1 MNRAGNRM
9 NQPFEV
15 ELVPL
20 EWLKTHEEI
29 KAKKYEKLLSI
40 SKKWGAQRKPILV
53 DKRTGVI
60 LDGHHRHAVAESLGL
75 KRIAVIAINYLD
87 DDSIHLEKR
96 STDIAVS
103 ISKEQVISMGLSEKN
118 FPPKVTKHSLE
129 KEMPEIWVDFSEL
142 N

>member
-1 MNRAGNRM
+1 M

-53 DKRTGVI
+53 DKQTGVI

-103 ISKEQVISMGLSEKN
+103 ISKEQVISMGLSKKN
-118 FPPKVTKHSLE
+118 FPAKVTKHSLE

>member
-15 ELVPL
+15 EIVPL

-29 KAKKYEKLLSI
+29 KTKKYEKLLSI
-40 SKKWGAQRKPILV
+40 RKKWGAQRKPILV

-60 LDGHHRHAVAESLGL
+60 LDGHHRHAVAKSLGL
-75 KRIAVIAINYLD
+75 QRIAVIAINYLD
-87 DDSIHLEKR
+87 DGSIHLETR
-96 STDIAVS
+96 NTDIAVS
-103 ISKEQVISMGLSEKN
+103 INKEQVISMGLSENN

-129 KEMPEIWVDFSEL
+129 IEMPEIWIDFSEL

>member
-1 MNRAGNRM
+1 M
-9 NQPFEV
+9 NQPFKV

-29 KAKKYEKLLSI
+29 KTKKYEKLLSI

-53 DKRTGVI
+53 DKQTGVI
-60 LDGHHRHAVAESLGL
+60 LDGHHRHAVAKSLGL
-75 KRIAVIAINYLD
+75 QKIAVIATNYLD
-87 DDSIHLEKR
+87 DGSINLETR
-96 STDIAVS
+96 NRDIAIS
-103 ISKEQVISMGLSEKN
+103 ISKEQVISMGLSENN

-129 KEMPEIWVDFSEL
+129 KEMPDIWVDFSEL